1 MNSLVAKVT
10 GINEAAAEH
19 TLEGFIAIAPDGRI
33 FNGNGK
39 TGAYVLRDANYLRR
53 IAFPGS
59 AIVPVKLTVS
69 ADPSIDP
76 EVLARALDAMR

>member
-10 GINEAAAEH
+10 GINEAAEH
-19 TLEGFIAIAPDGRI
+19 TVEGFIAIGPDGRV
-33 FNGNGK
+33 FNGNGQ
-39 TGAYVLRDANYLRR
+39 TGAYVVRSSNYLAR

-59 AIVPVKLTVS
+59 AIVPVKLTIQ

-76 EVLARALDAMR
+76 AVLARAIEGMR